1 MECSCIST
9 TDFPICS
16 AAYQYLPPAAAAPG
30 FPTQLLTLPH
40 LYQSPTLSAYEP
52 TFQYSPVQFLV
63 PPTVPTL
70 QQQYS
75 SGGFQEMLQE
85 QLHTIPPIEPSLPPY
100 YAPSRP
106 PLPAI
111 LPPEVQP
118 DVSSTAAYHV
128 EASTVAAPF
137 DQPSIFSG
145 PLDTSWTTVSATS
158 PYTTYT
164 DTPPQGK

>member
-1 MECSCIST
+1 ML
-9 TDFPICS
+9 
-16 AAYQYLPPAAAAPG
+16 LP
-30 FPTQLLTLPH
+30 LPH
-40 LYQSPTLSAYEP
+40 LYQSTTLPVYEP
-52 TFQYSPVQFLV
+52 TFQYSPTQFPVL
-63 PPTVPTL
+63 PTVPTL

-75 SGGFQEMLQE
+75 SGGFREMLQE
-85 QLHTIPPIEPSLPPY
+85 QLPTISPIEPSLPPY

-145 PLDTSWTTVSATS
+145 PLHTSWTTVSATS
-158 PYTTYT
+158 PHTTYT
-164 DTPPQGK
+164 DTPPHGK

>member
-1 MECSCIST
+1 M
-9 TDFPICS
+9 
-16 AAYQYLPPAAAAPG
+16 Q
-30 FPTQLLTLPH
+30 LTLPN
-40 LYQSPTLSAYEP
+40 LYQSTTLPVYEQ
-52 TFQYSPVQFLV
+52 TFQYSPVQFPV
-63 PPTVPTL
+63 PPTVPPL

-75 SGGFQEMLQE
+75 SGGFQKMLQE
-85 QLHTIPPIEPSLPPY
+85 QLPTIPPIEPSLPPY
-100 YAPSRP
+100 DAPSLA

-118 DVSSTAAYHV
+118 EVSSTAAYHV
-128 EASTVAAPF
+128 ESSTVAAPF

-145 PLDTSWTTVSATS
+145 PLDTLLTTVSATF

>member
-1 MECSCIST
+1 MYQST
-9 TDFPICS
+9 T
-16 AAYQYLPPAAAAPG
+16 LP
-30 FPTQLLTLPH
+30 Q
-40 LYQSPTLSAYEP
+40 YEP
-52 TFQYSPVQFLV
+52 TFQYSPVQFPV
-63 PPTVPTL
+63 PPTAPTL

-75 SGGFQEMLQE
+75 SGGFQETLQE
-85 QLHTIPPIEPSLPPY
+85 QLPTIPPIEPSLPPY

-118 DVSSTAAYHV
+118 DVSSTAAYHK
-128 EASTVAAPF
+128 ETSTAAAPF

-145 PLDTSWTTVSATS
+145 PLDTLWTTFSAPPS
-158 PYTTYT
+158 HTTYT

>member
-1 MECSCIST
+1 M
-9 TDFPICS
+9 
-16 AAYQYLPPAAAAPG
+16 QR
-30 FPTQLLTLPH
+30 TLPH
-40 LYQSPTLSAYEP
+40 LYQSTTLPVYEP
-52 TFQYSPVQFLV
+52 TFQYSPAQFPV
-63 PPTVPTL
+63 PPTAPTL

-85 QLHTIPPIEPSLPPY
+85 QLPTIPPIEPSLPPY
-100 YAPSRP
+100 YAPSLP

-145 PLDTSWTTVSATS
+145 PLHTLLTTVSATS
-158 PYTTYT
+158 PYTTYI